1 MQLFNIFLSLP
12 LLLLIGFT
20 AEARKETRDLDS
32 FNRISLAVPAQVY
45 LEQGSG
51 QFFEIEGDDEMLD
64 HLLTEVSGGELHIK
78 MEKQWQNRNWRH
90 KPTIRIRVPELYALK
105 VTGSGSIESR
115 STFSSESMDVAVTG
129 SGKLQLPLEAAELRV
144 NITGSGTAQL
154 SGNANTAT
162 VKITGSGKLDAE
174 ELVAR
179 ECDIRIS
186 GSGSCQI
193 HSANS
198 LEARISGSGKI
209 YYSGSPKHVNVQSTG
224 SGKAVK
230 RG

>member
-1 MQLFNIFLSLP
+1 MQLFNIFFSLS
-12 LLLLIGFT
+12 LLLLITVG
-20 AEARKETRDLDS
+20 AEARKETRELDN
-32 FNRISLAVPAQVY
+32 FNKISLAVPAQVY

-51 QFFEIEGDDEMLD
+51 QLFEIEGDDEMLD
-64 HLLTEVSGGELHIK
+64 HIITEVSGGQLHIK
-78 MEKQWQNRNWRH
+78 MEKEWQNRNWRH
-90 KPTIRIRVPELYALK
+90 KPTIRIRIPELHALK
-105 VTGSGSIESR
+105 VTGSGSVETQGLFR
-115 STFSSESMDVAVTG
+115 SESMDVAVTG
-129 SGKLQLPLEAAELRV
+129 SGKLQLPLEAAELNV
-144 NITGSGTAQL
+144 SITGSGTAQL
-154 SGNANTAT
+154 SGTANTAT

-186 GSGSCQI
+186 GSGNCQI

-209 YYSGSPKHVNVQSTG
+209 YYSGSPKNVNVQSTG
-224 SGKAVK
+224 SGKAIK